1 MFRSPKFFH
10 ALVLAYGL
18 LASITGTSAS
28 ETKFKIDVPPT
39 AAEWQH
45 FNRMNAAQLK
55 RLWSY
60 QENRGFKG
68 LGDWAWQWRMGWM
81 RRCSE
86 GSMPELCTNLILQG
100 LKDEAM
106 VVRAEAANTI
116 AVIYRGKPDPTIIK
130 ELSNAYADPRNVRNG
145 SPLFVC
151 DRILSALHN
160 MGGPLADTTAIRL
173 ANKFPTTAAY
183 WSKVRR
189 QNP

>member
-1 MFRSPKFFH
+1 MVRSPKFLR
-10 ALVLAYGL
+10 ALILSCGL
-18 LASITGTSAS
+18 SGSLNPILASDS
-28 ETKFKIDVPPT
+28 KFKIDTPPT
-39 AAEWQH
+39 TAEWQH
-45 FNRMNAAQLK
+45 FNRMNVAQLK
-55 RLWSY
+55 HLWRHHES
-60 QENRGFKG
+60 RGFKK

-86 GSMPELCTNLILQG
+86 GTMAELCTNLVLQG
-100 LKDEAM
+100 LKDDAM

-116 AVIYRGKPDPTIIK
+116 GVIYRGKPDQAVIK
-130 ELSNAYADPRNVRNG
+130 ALTDSYLDPRNVRNG

-151 DRILSALHN
+151 DRILTALHN
-160 MGGPLADTTAIRL
+160 LGGPLADSTAVGL